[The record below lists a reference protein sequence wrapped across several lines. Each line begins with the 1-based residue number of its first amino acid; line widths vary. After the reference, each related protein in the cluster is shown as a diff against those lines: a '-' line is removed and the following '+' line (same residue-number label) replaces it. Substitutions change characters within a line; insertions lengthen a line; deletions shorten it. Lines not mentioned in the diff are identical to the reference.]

1 MRFQVNEMLIK
12 KLNKKKRKFHLWV
25 HFLFFIIYLIIIMC
39 KKIRALQQKKERQ
52 TKSLVF
58 LCQQIHY

>member
-25 HFLFFIIYLIIIMC
+25 RFLFFIIYLIIIMC